1 MQKICI
7 INKTKSSLNK
17 NIITN
22 KSKVKRKFILVMNL
36 FMIILSLSCNIILAA
51 DNIENFGTYR
61 VYSYTN
67 SNRYIKYKNVPQRIH
82 EYYYLDDNSKE
93 LPAYCMNLG
102 LNGAE
107 TVEGGYNVNANEYLS
122 DITVNNIILN
132 GYPYKTVD
140 ELKLANESEARYA
153 TQFALW
159 IKLNNLDINQI
170 IPMEDT
176 NQRVVDAIKN
186 IYYNGVNSSLN
197 YSNGV
202 SIKEI
207 KRDSILDDKDKKY
220 YSKTY
225 ELEYGDNILDINLKI
240 EGINDYIITNENNE
254 EINNIVGKTRIKI
267 LFPRKSNLDN
277 INCNITVNCKY
288 KETAILFA
296 KSQVS
301 GMQDLSLTLYPIKEK
316 ITNLNFKTESIKTK
330 LIVIKKDAKDNNIVI
345 PNVKFN
351 IYDVN
356 DVFIGDFVTDSNGI
370 IDINI
375 EKDLN
380 IYNDTKIKIK
390 EVNVPYPYIIDDENS
405 VKIIEIKVGNTNKV
419 EFKNERIKEKI
430 MVELPKT
437 GF

>member
-7 INKTKSSLNK
+7 INKTKNSLNK

-61 VYSYTN
+61 VYSYIN

-82 EYYYLDDNSKE
+82 EYYYLDNNSKE

-170 IPMEDT
+170 VPMEDT
-176 NQRVVDAIKN
+176 YQRVVDAIKN
-186 IYYNGVNSSLN
+186 IYYNGVNLNYN

-202 SIKEI
+202 NIKEI
-207 KRDSILDDKDKKY
+207 KRDSILDAKDKNY
-220 YSKTY
+220 YSKMY
-225 ELEYGDNILDINLKI
+225 ELEYGDNILDIDLKI
-240 EGINDYIITNENNE
+240 QGINDYIITNENNE
-254 EINNIVGKTRIKI
+254 KINNIVGNTRIKI
-267 LFPRKSNLDN
+267 LFPRNSNLDDVN
-277 INCNITVNCKY
+277 GNITITCKY
-288 KETAILFA
+288 KETAVLFA

-301 GMQDLSLTLYPIKEK
+301 GMQDLSLTLHPIKEK
-316 ITNLNFKTESIKTK
+316 TNTLKFKSESIKTK
-330 LIVIKKDAKDNNIVI
+330 LIIIKKDAKDTNIVI

-351 IYDVN
+351 LYDVN
-356 DVFIGDFVTDSNGI
+356 NSLIGEFVTDSNGM

-375 EKDLN
+375 EKDLK
-380 IYNDTKIKIK
+380 IFNDTKIKI
-390 EVNVPYPYIIDDENS
+390 EEIEVPYPYIIDKENS
-405 VKIIEIKVGNTNKV
+405 VKIIEVNVGNTIKV

-430 MVELPKT
+430 KVELPKT
-437 GF
+437 GC